1 MIILLL
7 MIVLYVI
14 HDHCLRQEASNVE
27 LEWLIVWQNNV
38 HMLLLFP
45 SPFSHWLVFP
55 RQGPKHSGLC
65 SVISRSSPLSEFTVY
80 IVRRGFAYWGI
91 GVRTGA
97 LTTGDHDEMARRQ
110 NSRSSGTNMRCTI
123 VLSYYLS
130 NPCHGRPSYPPGDS
144 CCGATIP
151 HTWLRFCTRLGRM
164 VNYWISRSIEIG

>member
-45 SPFSHWLVFP
+45 SPFSHWLVFT

-97 LTTGDHDEMARRQ
+97 LTTGTTMKWHDAKIVDPVEPYAMHNRIAIWPSILSTRRL
-110 NSRSSGTNMRCTI
+110 
-123 VLSYYLS
+123 VLG
-130 NPCHGRPSYPPGDS
+130 CHYTPYVAPILHQT
-144 CCGATIP
+144 GADGKLLDI
-151 HTWLRFCTRLGRM
+151 
-164 VNYWISRSIEIG
+164 

>member
-110 NSRSSGTNMRCTI
+110 NSRSGGTVRDAQ
-123 VLSYYLS
+123 SY
-130 NPCHGRPSYPPGDS
+130 CHMAIHLIHQATRAGVPLYPIRGSDFAPDWG
-144 CCGATIP
+144 G
-151 HTWLRFCTRLGRM
+151 W
-164 VNYWISRSIEIG
+164 